1 MVKKAVCLISGGL
14 DSCVASFIAK
24 ENGYEIYALSFHYEQ
39 RHKKELLCAK
49 RIAKAVGAKN
59 HITLDIDFNTIAGS
73 SLLTASQG
81 GIRDHDLEDI
91 GGGIPSTYVPAR
103 NTVFLSLALAY
114 AETIDADAIFIGVNA
129 VDYCLPG
136 TTKISTED
144 GIKELKNIVKGE
156 KVLSVG
162 IDGLSWQ
169 PVLGIYQQVMR
180 DKLLEINANGIKIR
194 CTYDHHM
201 LRFIISKFKPIIK
214 YNKIEIVEAN
224 KLKVGDYL
232 PVACS
237 SINVKNKNNRS
248 NSDYLRLISWYV
260 TEGCLHGVNGIAIYQ
275 SPEKNKDN
283 FEEIIQAAKKLG
295 FKPNTSG
302 DEITIFNKKLRKECE
317 KLGKKANEKH
327 LPKYFLALPNSA
339 LKIIFET
346 LVKGDGN
353 LNQRSFWTS
362 SNELLQQF
370 WYIANRIGYRCTF
383 QSGKNERP
391 TKGVHYGRGG
401 TKFLGTSFV
410 RIQQIKE
417 VENNEQLYDLTV
429 DKNHTLLAGDQGLLF
444 ISQSGYPDCR
454 PEYIKAYQK
463 MANLATK
470 RGVEG
475 RPIIVMTPLLH
486 FTKSEIIKTG
496 LKLKIPFE
504 NTWSCYRGKE
514 KACGRCDSC
523 VLRLKGFKDAGVED
537 PVPYDFY
544 PAWYKT

>member
-14 DSCVASFIAK
+14 DSCVTSFIAK
-24 ENGYEIYALSFHYEQ
+24 DRGFDIYALSFTYGQ
-39 RHKKELLCAK
+39 RHEKETLCAK
-49 RIAKAVGAKN
+49 KIAKTVGAKD
-59 HITLDIDFNTIAGS
+59 HVVLDVDLGKFGGS
-73 SLLTASQG
+73 SLVDRSSDS
-81 GIRDHDLEDI
+81 IPSHDMEDI
-91 GGGIPSTYVPAR
+91 GNKIPSTYVPAR
-103 NTVFLSLALAY
+103 NTVFLSLALVY
-114 AETIDADAIFIGVNA
+114 AETIDADAIFIGINA

-136 TTKISTED
+136 TTKISTEG

-169 PVLGIYQQVMR
+169 PVLGIYQQIMR

-224 KLKVGDYL
+224 KLKVGDCL

-248 NSDYLRLISWYV
+248 NSDYLKLISWYV

-275 SPEKNKDN
+275 SAEKNKDN
-283 FEEIIQAAKKLG
+283 FKEISQTGKKLG

-391 TKGVHYGRGG
+391 TKGVHYGRGR

-417 VENNEQLYDLTV
+417 VENKEQLYDLTV

-470 RGVEG
+470 KGVEG
-475 RPIIVMTPLLH
+475 KPIKIEAPLLH
-486 FTKSEIIKTG
+486 LTKSEIIQKG
-496 LKLKIPFE
+496 KDLNAPFE
-504 NTWSCYRGKE
+504 NTWSCYRGE
-514 KACGRCDSC
+514 KIACGQCDSC
-523 VLRLKGFKDAGVED
+523 LLRLKGFKDAGVKD
-537 PVPYDFY
+537 PLKYETLPE
-544 PAWYKT
+544 WYRK